1 MSVRL
6 TSSQPLLRALIATAA
21 ALALLAGVAAAGAR
35 AASYVAL
42 GDSYAA
48 GPLIPLPVLPFGCLK
63 SDRNY
68 PHLTARHTGLPLR
81 DASCSGAQTDDMFEP
96 QGVEP
101 DGPNPPQLD
110 SLDASTTVVSLTIG
124 GNDIGFGE
132 IAEGCITANPF
143 KSPCRDKYTAG
154 GVDQLS
160 ARIAATA
167 PKVDAVLDAIR
178 ARSPQARTFVVDY
191 AAIFPETGSG
201 CWPQMPVGFADVP
214 YLRDKQRELNAMLAA
229 QAAANGATLVSWYQ
243 ASIGH
248 DACKGP
254 LTRWVEPV
262 VPVNPAAPIHP
273 NLAGMWGAASVL
285 TAAIAAG

>member
-1 MSVRL
+1 MSMRL
-6 TSSQPLLRALIATAA
+6 DSPRPLRLLIAVAA
-21 ALALLAGVAAAGAR
+21 ALALLAGVTAAGAR
-35 AASYVAL
+35 ATGYVAL

-48 GPLIPLPVLPFGCLK
+48 GPLIPLPVPPFGCLK
-63 SDRNY
+63 SSNNY
-68 PHLTARHTGLPLR
+68 PRLTAPRVGLPLR
-81 DASCSGAQTDDMFEP
+81 DASCSGAQTEDMFEP

-110 SLDASTTVVSLTIG
+110 ALDASTTVVSLTIG

-132 IAEGCITANPF
+132 IAEGCLTVNPF

-160 ARIAATA
+160 ERIAATG
-167 PKVDAVLDAIR
+167 PEVDAVLDAIR
-178 ARSPQARTFVVDY
+178 ARSPQAQTYVVDY
-191 AAIFPETGSG
+191 AAIFPETGHG

-214 YLRDKQRELNAMLAA
+214 YLRAKQRELNAMLASEV
-229 QAAANGATLVSWYQ
+229 AANGATLVSWYQ

-273 NLAGMWGAASVL
+273 NAAGMRGAANVL
-285 TAAIAAG
+285 AAAVAAG